1 MKGPDI
7 SYVTRGSSERWQKP
21 SFRGQYR
28 GLTRPRGNNEEKT
41 RHATGCAK
49 FIRIRV
55 KTLGYQRA
63 GEEGRRWKVVEEAG
77 SRPSEAQ
84 PGSLRS
90 VFYDR
95 IDYPRL
101 CTWVSSPTNVCR
113 TRAVSR
119 PPLHG
124 LSETARGFSYGPF
137 LRLASSGSGGQHA
150 AGGGGRRR
158 EEDRLNPS
166 STVHREFPNICR
178 TWNRR
183 SELDADKWLIFLSR
197 RYTPP
202 VAVPPSRT
210 SISSCLSWAGSLMAR
225 PSRGTTRHDAA
236 RRSLPTPPTGFS
248 SNKSPTLLPFSA
260 GLVSR

>member
-1 MKGPDI
+1 MLDL
-7 SYVTRGSSERWQKP
+7 
-21 SFRGQYR
+21 
-28 GLTRPRGNNEEKT
+28 LTRCSSRNGMAVARVDTKSKWKIALSIVESQPSQCELLRDFVLCNVTSNISDRSDGRGTKIPT
-41 RHATGCAK
+41 IRAK
-49 FIRIRV
+49 FISDAV
-55 KTLGYQRA
+55 KTPRYQRVERRER
-63 GEEGRRWKVVEEAG
+63 GEEIESDRRRRRESA
-77 SRPSEAQ
+77 RRTRQ

-119 PPLHG
+119 SPLHG

-137 LRLASSGSGGQHA
+137 LYPRFLCCVLAVRRT
-150 AGGGGRRR
+150 GGGCRSN
-158 EEDRLNPS
+158 LNPS
-166 STVHREFPNICR
+166 SSVHREFSNICR

-202 VAVPPSRT
+202 VAN
-210 SISSCLSWAGSLMAR
+210 L
-225 PSRGTTRHDAA
+225 D
-236 RRSLPTPPTGFS
+236 FE
-248 SNKSPTLLPFSA
+248 LPFMGWA
-260 GLVSR
+260 ADGTNTTQWE